1 VAVAAVA
8 HPSSGT
14 LRGIEQS
21 VKQYDEAYF
30 TRWYGRRG
38 AVIDHEL
45 IAQRARLAL
54 AAAEYLLERKVHSV
68 LDVGCGEGRWRAPLR
83 RARPGLAYQGVDG
96 SEYAVRR
103 FGRRRNIRLG
113 SLGTVGRLG
122 LRRSFD
128 LVVCADVLHY
138 VPTPELRRGLV
149 ALRRLAGG
157 VLWLDG
163 FTAEDAFVG
172 DREGWQRRS
181 ERTWRRIFAD
191 AGLVSCGL
199 NCWVPRRLE
208 GRLACFERG
217 R

>member
-1 VAVAAVA
+1 
-8 HPSSGT
+8 
-14 LRGIEQS
+14 
-21 VKQYDEAYF
+21 VKHYDEAYF

-38 AVIDHEL
+38 PVIDDGL

-54 AAAEYLLERKVHSV
+54 AAAEYVLERDVRSV

-83 RARPGLAYQGVDG
+83 RARPGLAYQGVDP
-96 SEYAVRR
+96 SEYVVRR

-113 SLGTVGRLG
+113 TLGTVGRLG
-122 LRRSFD
+122 LGQSFD
-128 LVVCADVLHY
+128 LVVCSDVLHY
-138 VPTPELRRGLV
+138 LPMAELRRGLV

-157 VLWLDG
+157 VLWLDAYA
-163 FTAEDAFVG
+163 AEDEFVG

-181 ERTWRRIFAD
+181 ERAWRRIFAET
-191 AGLVSCGL
+191 GLVSCGL

-208 GRLACFERG
+208 RRLTALERG

>member
-1 VAVAAVA
+1 MK
-8 HPSSGT
+8 
-14 LRGIEQS
+14 R
-21 VKQYDEAYF
+21 YDEAYF

-38 AVIDHEL
+38 SVIGDDL

-54 AAAEYLLERKVHSV
+54 AAAEYVLEREVRSV

-83 RARPGLAYQGVDG
+83 RARPGLEYQGVDG

-113 SLGTVGRLG
+113 TLGTVGRLG
-122 LRRSFD
+122 LERPYD

-138 VPTPELRRGLV
+138 TPTAEVRHGLA

-157 VLWLDG
+157 VLWLDA
-163 FTAEDAFVG
+163 FTAEDDFVG

-208 GRLACFERG
+208 GRLSALERG

>member
-1 VAVAAVA
+1 
-8 HPSSGT
+8 
-14 LRGIEQS
+14 

-38 AVIDHEL
+38 SVIDGDL
-45 IAQRARLAL
+45 IARRARLAL
-54 AAAEYLLERKVHSV
+54 AAAEYVIEREVRSV

-83 RARPGLAYQGVDG
+83 RARPGLAYQGVEQ

-113 SLGTVGRLG
+113 TLGTVGRLG
-122 LRRSFD
+122 LEGPFD
-128 LVVCADVLHY
+128 LVVCSDVLHY
-138 VPTPELRRGLV
+138 LPIEEVRRGLS

-157 VLWLDG
+157 VVWMDL
-163 FTAEDAFVG
+163 FTAEDEFVG
-172 DREGWQRRS
+172 DHDGWQPRS
-181 ERTWRRIFAD
+181 TRVWRRIFAE

-199 NCWVPRRLE
+199 GCWVPRRLE
-208 GRLACFERG
+208 RRLAALERS

>member
-1 VAVAAVA
+1 M
-8 HPSSGT
+8 
-14 LRGIEQS
+14 RRRS

-30 TRWYGRRG
+30 THWYGRRG
-38 AVIDHEL
+38 AVIDDGL

-54 AAAEYLLERKVHSV
+54 AAAEYVLESDVRSV

-83 RARPGLAYQGVDG
+83 RARPGLAYQGVDR
-96 SEYAVRR
+96 SEYVVSR

-113 SLGTVGRLG
+113 TLGTVGRLG
-122 LRRSFD
+122 LSRSFD
-128 LVVCADVLHY
+128 LVVCSDVLHY
-138 VPTPELRRGLV
+138 LPISDVRRGLA

-157 VLWLDG
+157 VLWLDA
-163 FTAEDAFVG
+163 FTAEDDFVG

-181 ERTWRRIFAD
+181 ERSWRRVFAE

-208 GRLACFERG
+208 GRLAALERG

>member
-1 VAVAAVA
+1 MK
-8 HPSSGT
+8 H
-14 LRGIEQS
+14 
-21 VKQYDEAYF
+21 YDEAYF

-38 AVIDHEL
+38 SVMDDGL

-54 AAAEYLLERKVHSV
+54 AAAEYVLERDVRSV

-83 RARPGLAYQGVDG
+83 RARPGLAYQGVDR
-96 SEYAVRR
+96 SEYVSRR

-113 SLGTVGRLG
+113 TVGTVGRMG

-128 LVVCADVLHY
+128 LVVCSDVLHY
-138 VPTPELRRGLV
+138 LPMAELRRGLV

-157 VLWLDG
+157 VLWLDAY
-163 FTAEDAFVG
+163 TAEDDFVG

-181 ERTWRRIFAD
+181 ERAWRRIFAE

-208 GRLACFERG
+208 RRLTALERG